1 MAKYMIHTYPKRLWY
16 VEEYLI
22 PSMLEQGIAKA
33 DITVYNDKDKEGNLR
48 ACMNAFKSCPDDL
61 EGTWHLQDDV
71 IICRDFRKRT
81 EMYDNGLVCGFSSK
95 LYDGDIKEKRG
106 AVPRVRMWFS
116 FPCIRIPNKWARW
129 CADWVLKYIIGN
141 PVYRQYWE
149 KGVND
154 DWAFRQYLK
163 EFQKDCVALNI
174 MPNLVD
180 HVDYLLGG
188 GSGGT
193 RKDSCRSQYWE
204 DDDLVEELE
213 CQLEKSKV
221 DINGERPEKSINQE
235 QKQ

>member
-1 MAKYMIHTYPKRLWY
+1 MIHTYPKRLWY

-22 PSMLEQGIAKA
+22 PSMLEQGIAKS

-163 EFQKDCVALNI
+163 EFQRDCVALNI

-188 GSGGT
+188 GSGGM